1 MEDEP
6 EPEEED
12 IWDYEEIDEDE
23 EEEFESK
30 SSKSKSSKNSRH
42 ESRESEA
49 SKKPVKRNYTKD
61 KSSSGS
67 TASTAAA
74 ASESNDIRTAFMRS
88 SMVSSNKPSK
98 SNAEASVKIDEDEL
112 ANEIMQE
119 LNKKKAQRAAT
130 SQKPAVMA
138 SQSNRAPSKPLSM
151 NSPSTSNAM
160 CLSPAHKRK
169 PSPSSGLGAGGASIP
184 PKSKKLDLDVEMIPI
199 EIKKENID
207 PDEQEAL
214 ENIELLSLLDSSLK
228 QEPINHE
235 ATTITANTTT
245 PFIDDFQMQVKSETE
260 AYSYL

>member
-1 MEDEP
+1 
-6 EPEEED
+6 
-12 IWDYEEIDEDE
+12 
-23 EEEFESK
+23 
-30 SSKSKSSKNSRH
+30 
-42 ESRESEA
+42 
-49 SKKPVKRNYTKD
+49 
-61 KSSSGS
+61 
-67 TASTAAA
+67 
-74 ASESNDIRTAFMRS
+74 
-88 SMVSSNKPSK
+88 MVSSNKPSK

-235 ATTITANTTT
+235 VTTITANTTT
-245 PFIDDFQMQVKSETE
+245 PFIDDFQMQVKSEPE
-260 AYSYL
+260 AMMDRTAIDESKVLDADLQLQLENQAQSNKFLFYWYDLFEDQFNPNSTVYMFGKMPVKIKRDESDAASTTTTTTPVKIYS